1 MYWGFATLP
10 YLVPDAE
17 VVDIIEPLESPSSI
31 TPPPE
36 GKGAL
41 FIVLSERLDEL
52 QVIRVTFPK
61 GDEIPIFGATE
72 AEVLGMIY
80 RVPP

>member
-1 MYWGFATLP
+1 
-10 YLVPDAE
+10 VPDAE

-41 FIVLSERLDEL
+41 FIVLRERFDEL
-52 QVIRVTFPK
+52 QVIRDTLPN
-61 GDEIPIFGATE
+61 GDEMVIFGATE
-72 AEVLGMIY
+72 EEVLGLIY